1 MVSKNFIG
9 NNSRFKTFYIFVLH
23 TTIALSLR
31 SVFEFEVRASW
42 SLKRIGL
49 QFLAEIYRNPR
60 GEENNCCKTIFCW
73 PLWNLYFVRFV
84 IESSWYT
91 SWCNP
96 VCFKRK
102 IKNDLMTVHI
112 TTHTLCNTKNH
123 FSLHFLNSHITLNF
137 NFIKTSNGKYV
148 FVFKTLAIVFIS
160 SLFFQNRTRFQY
172 DILTPAYFIL
182 TNILNLSTTTRNQI
196 INPHISLK
204 ILASNCKIC
213 TDFIICRYWALI
225 TVFIDV

>member
-42 SLKRIGL
+42 SLKRVGL

-137 NFIKTSNGKYV
+137 NFIKNSNGKYV
-148 FVFKTLAIVFIS
+148 FVFKTLAIIFIS

-196 INPHISLK
+196 INPHIS
-204 ILASNCKIC
+204 
-213 TDFIICRYWALI
+213 
-225 TVFIDV
+225 

>member
-42 SLKRIGL
+42 SLKRVGL

-96 VCFKRK
+96 LCFKRK

-112 TTHTLCNTKNH
+112 TTHTLCNAKNH

-137 NFIKTSNGKYV
+137 NFIKNSNGKYV

-160 SLFFQNRTRFQY
+160 SLFFQNRTRYQY

-182 TNILNLSTTTRNQI
+182 MNILNLSTTTRNQI
-196 INPHISLK
+196 INPHIS
-204 ILASNCKIC
+204 
-213 TDFIICRYWALI
+213 
-225 TVFIDV
+225 

>member
-42 SLKRIGL
+42 SLKRVGL

-112 TTHTLCNTKNH
+112 TTHTLCNTKNN

-137 NFIKTSNGKYV
+137 NFIKNSNGKYV

-160 SLFFQNRTRFQY
+160 SLFFQNCTRFQY

-182 TNILNLSTTTRNQI
+182 MNILNLSTTTRNQI
-196 INPHISLK
+196 INPHIS
-204 ILASNCKIC
+204 
-213 TDFIICRYWALI
+213 
-225 TVFIDV
+225 

>member
-9 NNSRFKTFYIFVLH
+9 NYSRFKTFYIFVLH

-42 SLKRIGL
+42 SLKRVGL

-137 NFIKTSNGKYV
+137 NFIKNSNGKYV

-196 INPHISLK
+196 INPHIS
-204 ILASNCKIC
+204 
-213 TDFIICRYWALI
+213 
-225 TVFIDV
+225 

>member
-42 SLKRIGL
+42 SLKRVGI

-137 NFIKTSNGKYV
+137 NFIKNSNGKYV

-172 DILTPAYFIL
+172 DILTPAYFML
-182 TNILNLSTTTRNQI
+182 MNILNLSTTTRNQI
-196 INPHISLK
+196 INPHIS
-204 ILASNCKIC
+204 
-213 TDFIICRYWALI
+213 
-225 TVFIDV
+225 

>member
-42 SLKRIGL
+42 SLKRVGL

-137 NFIKTSNGKYV
+137 NFIKNSNGKYV

-182 TNILNLSTTTRNQI
+182 MNILNLSSTTRNQI
-196 INPHISLK
+196 INPHIS
-204 ILASNCKIC
+204 
-213 TDFIICRYWALI
+213 
-225 TVFIDV
+225 

>member
-42 SLKRIGL
+42 SLKRVGL

-137 NFIKTSNGKYV
+137 NFIKNSNGKYV

-160 SLFFQNRTRFQY
+160 SELFFQNRTRFQY

-182 TNILNLSTTTRNQI
+182 MNILNLSTTTRNQI
-196 INPHISLK
+196 INPHIS
-204 ILASNCKIC
+204 
-213 TDFIICRYWALI
+213 
-225 TVFIDV
+225 

>member
-42 SLKRIGL
+42 SLKRVGL

-137 NFIKTSNGKYV
+137 NFIKNSNGKYV

-196 INPHISLK
+196 INPHIS
-204 ILASNCKIC
+204 
-213 TDFIICRYWALI
+213 
-225 TVFIDV
+225 

>member
-9 NNSRFKTFYIFVLH
+9 NNSRFKTFYIFVLY

-42 SLKRIGL
+42 SLKRVGL

-96 VCFKRK
+96 LCFKRK

-123 FSLHFLNSHITLNF
+123 FSLHFLNSHLTLNF
-137 NFIKTSNGKYV
+137 NFIKNSNGKYV

-182 TNILNLSTTTRNQI
+182 MNILNLSTTTRNQI
-196 INPHISLK
+196 INPHIS
-204 ILASNCKIC
+204 
-213 TDFIICRYWALI
+213 
-225 TVFIDV
+225 

>member
-42 SLKRIGL
+42 SLKRVGL

-148 FVFKTLAIVFIS
+148 FAFKTLAIVFIS

-182 TNILNLSTTTRNQI
+182 MNILNLSTTTRNQI
-196 INPHISLK
+196 INPHIS
-204 ILASNCKIC
+204 
-213 TDFIICRYWALI
+213 
-225 TVFIDV
+225 

>member
-42 SLKRIGL
+42 SLKRVGL

-102 IKNDLMTVHI
+102 IKNDLKTVHI

-137 NFIKTSNGKYV
+137 NFIKNSNGKYV
-148 FVFKTLAIVFIS
+148 FVFKTLTIVFIS

-182 TNILNLSTTTRNQI
+182 MNILNLSTTTRNQI
-196 INPHISLK
+196 INPHIS
-204 ILASNCKIC
+204 
-213 TDFIICRYWALI
+213 
-225 TVFIDV
+225 

>member
-42 SLKRIGL
+42 SLKRVGL

-137 NFIKTSNGKYV
+137 NFIKNSNGKYV

-160 SLFFQNRTRFQY
+160 SLFFQNRTRFQN

-182 TNILNLSTTTRNQI
+182 MNILNLSTTTRNQI
-196 INPHISLK
+196 INPHIS
-204 ILASNCKIC
+204 
-213 TDFIICRYWALI
+213 
-225 TVFIDV
+225 

>member
-9 NNSRFKTFYIFVLH
+9 NNSRFKTFHIFVLH

-42 SLKRIGL
+42 SLKRVGL
-49 QFLAEIYRNPR
+49 QCLAEIYRNPR

-137 NFIKTSNGKYV
+137 NFIKNSNGKYV

-182 TNILNLSTTTRNQI
+182 MNILNLSTTTRNQI
-196 INPHISLK
+196 INPHIS
-204 ILASNCKIC
+204 
-213 TDFIICRYWALI
+213 
-225 TVFIDV
+225 

>member
-42 SLKRIGL
+42 SLKRVGL

-102 IKNDLMTVHI
+102 IKNDLTTVHI

-137 NFIKTSNGKYV
+137 NFIKNSNGKYV
-148 FVFKTLAIVFIS
+148 FVFKTLATVFIS

-182 TNILNLSTTTRNQI
+182 MNILNLSTTTRNQI
-196 INPHISLK
+196 INPHIS
-204 ILASNCKIC
+204 
-213 TDFIICRYWALI
+213 
-225 TVFIDV
+225 

>member
-42 SLKRIGL
+42 SLKRVGL

-123 FSLHFLNSHITLNF
+123 FSLHFINSHITLNF
-137 NFIKTSNGKYV
+137 NFIKNSNGKYV

-172 DILTPAYFIL
+172 DILTPAYFML
-182 TNILNLSTTTRNQI
+182 MNILNLSTTTRNQI
-196 INPHISLK
+196 INPHIS
-204 ILASNCKIC
+204 
-213 TDFIICRYWALI
+213 
-225 TVFIDV
+225 

>member
-9 NNSRFKTFYIFVLH
+9 NKSRFKTFYIFVLH

-42 SLKRIGL
+42 SLKRVGL

-137 NFIKTSNGKYV
+137 NFIKNSNGKYV

-182 TNILNLSTTTRNQI
+182 MNILNLSTTTRNQI
-196 INPHISLK
+196 INPHIS
-204 ILASNCKIC
+204 
-213 TDFIICRYWALI
+213 
-225 TVFIDV
+225 

>member
-42 SLKRIGL
+42 SLKRVGL

-137 NFIKTSNGKYV
+137 NFIKNSNGKYV
-148 FVFKTLAIVFIS
+148 FVFKTLAIVFTS

-196 INPHISLK
+196 INPHIS
-204 ILASNCKIC
+204 
-213 TDFIICRYWALI
+213 
-225 TVFIDV
+225 

>member
-1 MVSKNFIG
+1 MVSKNVIG

-42 SLKRIGL
+42 SLKRVGL

-137 NFIKTSNGKYV
+137 NFIKNSNGKYV

-196 INPHISLK
+196 INPHIS
-204 ILASNCKIC
+204 
-213 TDFIICRYWALI
+213 
-225 TVFIDV
+225 

>member
-23 TTIALSLR
+23 TTIALLLR

-42 SLKRIGL
+42 SLKRVGL

-123 FSLHFLNSHITLNF
+123 FTLHFLNSHITLNF
-137 NFIKTSNGKYV
+137 NFIKNSNGKYV
-148 FVFKTLAIVFIS
+148 FVFKTLARVFIS

-182 TNILNLSTTTRNQI
+182 MNILNMSTTTRNQI
-196 INPHISLK
+196 INPHIS
-204 ILASNCKIC
+204 
-213 TDFIICRYWALI
+213 
-225 TVFIDV
+225 

>member
-42 SLKRIGL
+42 SLKRVGL

-137 NFIKTSNGKYV
+137 NFIKNSNGKYV

-172 DILTPAYFIL
+172 DIFTPAYFIL
-182 TNILNLSTTTRNQI
+182 MNILNLSTTTRNQI
-196 INPHISLK
+196 INPHIS
-204 ILASNCKIC
+204 
-213 TDFIICRYWALI
+213 
-225 TVFIDV
+225 

>member
-9 NNSRFKTFYIFVLH
+9 NNSRFKTFYIFLLH

-42 SLKRIGL
+42 SLKRVGL

-137 NFIKTSNGKYV
+137 NFIKNSNGKYV

-196 INPHISLK
+196 INPHIS
-204 ILASNCKIC
+204 
-213 TDFIICRYWALI
+213 
-225 TVFIDV
+225 